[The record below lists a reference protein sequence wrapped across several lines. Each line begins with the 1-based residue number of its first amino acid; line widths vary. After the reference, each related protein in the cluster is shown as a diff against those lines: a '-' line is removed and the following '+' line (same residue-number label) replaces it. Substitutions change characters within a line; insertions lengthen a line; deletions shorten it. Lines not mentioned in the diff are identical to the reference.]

1 MGSSPAGPRSTLDA
15 MNQRWKVLTF
25 RGIPLYV
32 SPSWLFFAV
41 LVVYSQ
47 FLVITQS
54 SFGVSNGE
62 ATVLAVVTAALFFGS
77 VLVHEAAHAVMAR
90 GLDLPVSGITLVF
103 WGGATETR
111 ANAKGPLAEFLV
123 ALVGPATTLV
133 LAGVF
138 YVVSLGIHG
147 LAAEQVRW
155 LAWLSLL
162 FAGLNALP
170 GFPLDGGR
178 MLVAAVWGLTKDRK
192 TGLRVAGVVGRGLGI
207 VLGAGA
213 IWSFTN
219 RSGWWLFLG
228 YLAFILIASG
238 SGVERRVAL
247 MSQLARGT
255 VAEAMRVAPPIV
267 PADQALTQALDH
279 VLRGSPGERFP
290 VQDVDGMLLGTVSLA
305 SARRVG
311 GRDPMRPVRDAVTPL
326 GQSVVVSSGESLAD
340 ATEWIAGR
348 EALVVDD
355 GRLVGAIGPGDVER
369 WYRRVVEG
377 RHEPAAVGAQGPT
390 PPRPDLQ

>member
-1 MGSSPAGPRSTLDA
+1 V
-15 MNQRWKVLTF
+15 NQRWKVLTF
-25 RGIPLYV
+25 RGIPLYL
-32 SPSWLFFAV
+32 SASWLFFAV

-62 ATVLAVVTAALFFGS
+62 ATVLALVTAALFFGS

-138 YVVSLGIHG
+138 YVASLGIHG

-178 MLVAAVWGLTKDRK
+178 MLVAAVWGLTKERR

-213 IWSFTN
+213 VWSFTN

-247 MSQLARGT
+247 MNQLARGT
-255 VAEAMRVAPPIV
+255 VAEAMRAAPPV
-267 PADQALTQALDH
+267 VTADQALTQALDQI
-279 VLRGSPGERFP
+279 LRGNPEEAFP
-290 VQDVDGMLLGTVSLA
+290 VLGVDGTVLGTVSLA

-311 GRDPMRPVRDAVTPL
+311 ARDPMRPVRDAVTPL
-326 GQSVVVSSGESLAD
+326 NQTVNVRSDESLAD
-340 ATEWIAGR
+340 AAEWIAGR

-355 GRLVGAIGPGDVER
+355 GRLVGAIGPADVER

-377 RHEPAAVGAQGPT
+377 RHEEAPVGAPGPT